1 LSEILTNPY
10 RYAVD
15 TSLYPDSLGSDAD
28 ATTVSGVTLD
38 TTNELLGTGCFSFDG
53 VENYC
58 ILPTDL
64 DTMLDGGA
72 FSFSCWVKADASAGL
87 KGVISK
93 MANPTWSDPYHGFSI
108 EQVYTVFAFGTNDG
122 TSEIGMNL
130 PVGDAGW
137 KNLVVTKTADDLF
150 SLYVNDGTPVTMTTT
165 PNYGTQTWQIGR
177 MHPPSGPRSWYSLID
192 DMVFIK
198 GRVISAS
205 EITSL
210 YNGGSGNLASTLDHT
225 GIIAYYNLDNITMAN
240 DALPIS

>member
-1 LSEILTNPY
+1 MSQNVVNSY

-15 TSLYPDSLGSDAD
+15 TSYPDSLGSDAD

-53 VENYC
+53 TNDYC
-58 ILPTDL
+58 ILPNDL

-72 FSFSCWVKADASAGL
+72 FSFSCWAYVANASAPF
-87 KGVISK
+87 KTVISK
-93 MANPTWSDPYHGFSI
+93 MAGASWSPPYHSFSI
-108 EQVYTVFAFGTNDG
+108 EQNGTVFAFGSNDG
-122 TSEIGMNL
+122 TDEAAIFHD
-130 PVGDAGW
+130 VGIAGW
-137 KNLVVTKTADDLF
+137 KNLIITKTAGDLF
-150 SLYVNDGTPVTMTTT
+150 SFYINDDTPTTDTFT

-177 MHPPSGPRSWYSLID
+177 MHPPAGARSWDSLID

-198 GRVISAS
+198 DRVLSS
-205 EITSL
+205 DEITSL

-240 DALPIS
+240 DALPVS